1 MASFEEWVEM
11 VLEHEGGFVDN
22 PNDLGGVTNMGITQQ
37 TYSEFI
43 GSQASREDM
52 EDLTKEGA
60 IDYYRS
66 LWEKLNLDSLPPEL
80 QIVYADV
87 AVNTGKG
94 GADRVLQMAI
104 NTKLWPNN
112 PDDWIDVDG
121 MAGAGTMGALNQAN
135 LTALD
140 YVTEQL
146 MYYANNC
153 FKGSSY
159 SFKQRQR
166 RATKDGSDDS
176 ADWFTTRTAQNG
188 FLRGWT
194 RRAFETYERIKDS

>member
-1 MASFEEWVEM
+1 MEFDEWVEII
-11 VLEHEGGFVDN
+11 LEHEGGFVDN
-22 PNDLGGVTNMGITQQ
+22 PNDLGGVTNMGVTQK

-43 GSQASREDM
+43 GREASREDM
-52 EDLTKEGA
+52 EEMTKDDAVGYYNDLWGQLKLERLPSA
-60 IDYYRS
+60 IRG
-66 LWEKLNLDSLPPEL
+66 
-80 QIVYADV
+80 VYADV
-87 AVNTGKG
+87 AVNAGRG

-104 NTKLWPNN
+104 NTKVNPN
-112 PDDWIDVDG
+112 DVDEWIDVDG
-121 MAGAGTMGALNQAN
+121 VAGSGTLRALEEAN

-166 RATKDGSDDS
+166 TASKESSDDS
-176 ADWFTTRTAQNG
+176 ADWLTTRTSQNG
-188 FLRGWT
+188 FIRGWT
-194 RRAFETYERIKDS
+194 RRAVENLSKLA

>member
-1 MASFEEWVEM
+1 MDFEGWVEM

-22 PNDLGGVTNMGITQQ
+22 PNDLGGVTNMGITQE

-43 GSQASREDM
+43 GGQASREDM
-52 EDLTKEGA
+52 ENMTRDDATEYYQDLW
-60 IDYYRS
+60 DN
-66 LWEKLNLDSLPPEL
+66 LNLDRLPD
-80 QIVYADV
+80 QIRVVYADV

-104 NTKLWPNN
+104 NTKMNPND

-121 MAGAGTMGALNQAN
+121 VAGGGTFAALENAN

-146 MYYANNC
+146 MYYANNA

-159 SFKQRQR
+159 TFRQR
-166 RATKDGSDDS
+166 VRRASKEESDDS
-176 ADWFTTRTAQNG
+176 DNWFTTRTNQNG
-188 FLRGWT
+188 FIRGWT
-194 RRAFETYERIKDS
+194 RRALETLKNTE